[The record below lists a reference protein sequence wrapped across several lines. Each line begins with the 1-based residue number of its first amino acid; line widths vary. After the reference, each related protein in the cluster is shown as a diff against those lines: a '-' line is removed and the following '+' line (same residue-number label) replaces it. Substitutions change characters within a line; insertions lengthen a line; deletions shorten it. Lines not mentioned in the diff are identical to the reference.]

1 MTGSRRPFEVP
12 GDRDISAP
20 ADVGQP
26 LDPEYASLLDGF
38 SFEYSAASSLSEL
51 RVALPGLGSTAAVE
65 RTEHRRLLEPEVP
78 LRIHRPR
85 GVDGPLPGVISVH
98 GGGYVLGSY
107 DMDDL
112 RFESWCPDV
121 GVIGISVDY
130 RLAPECP
137 YPGPL
142 EDCYRGFAWAYD
154 NAQDLGLDRSRM
166 GVYGVSAGGGLAA
179 ALALLLRD
187 RGEMPLAFQLL
198 EAPMLDDRQQT
209 PSSNLDGLAV
219 FSKQSNE
226 FCWRAYLGE
235 RYGGPDVPYYA
246 APARAANL
254 SGLPPSFISVGA
266 VDGFRDES
274 IDYGLRLN
282 QAGVATELHVYPGAP
297 HGFQMFVDSRVA
309 RQAQRDSDEWLARV
323 VREPT

>member
-1 MTGSRRPFEVP
+1 MTGSRPFEVP
-12 GDRDISAP
+12 GDRDISSP
-20 ADVGQP
+20 PDVGQP

-65 RTEHRRLLEPEVP
+65 RTEHRGLLEPEVP

-85 GVDGPLPGVISVH
+85 EVDGPLPGVISIH

-112 RFESWCPDV
+112 RFESWCPDA

-142 EDCYRGFAWAYD
+142 EDCYRGFRWAYD
-154 NAQDLGLDRSRM
+154 NAQELGLDRSRM

-235 RYGGPDVPYYA
+235 GYGGLDVPYYA
-246 APARAANL
+246 APARVTNL

-309 RQAQRDSDEWLARV
+309 RQAQRDSDNWLARV
-323 VREPT
+323 VREAT

>member
-1 MTGSRRPFEVP
+1 MNPP
-12 GDRDISAP
+12 
-20 ADVGQP
+20 
-26 LDPEYASLLDGF
+26 
-38 SFEYSAASSLSEL
+38 FEYSAASSLSEL

-65 RTEHRRLLEPEVP
+65 RTEHRGLLEPEVP

-85 GVDGPLPGVISVH
+85 EVDGPLPGVISIH

-112 RFESWCPDV
+112 RFESWCPDA

-142 EDCYRGFAWAYD
+142 EDCYRGFRWAHD
-154 NAQDLGLDRSRM
+154 NAQELGLDRSRM

-235 RYGGPDVPYYA
+235 GYGGLDVPYYA
-246 APARAANL
+246 APARVTNL

-309 RQAQRDSDEWLARV
+309 RQAQRDSDNWLARV
-323 VREPT
+323 VREAT

>member
-1 MTGSRRPFEVP
+1 MTGSRPFEVP
-12 GDRDISAP
+12 GDRVISSP
-20 ADVGQP
+20 AAVGQP

-65 RTEHRRLLEPEVP
+65 RTEHRGLLEPEVP

-85 GVDGPLPGVISVH
+85 EVDGPLPGVISIH

-112 RFESWCPDV
+112 RFESWCPDA

-142 EDCYRGFAWAYD
+142 EDCYRGFRWAHD
-154 NAQDLGLDRSRM
+154 NAQELGLDRSRM

-235 RYGGPDVPYYA
+235 GYGGLDVPYYA
-246 APARAANL
+246 APARVTNL

-309 RQAQRDSDEWLARV
+309 RQAQRDSDNWLARV
-323 VREPT
+323 VREAT

>member
-1 MTGSRRPFEVP
+1 MTDLPPSVFPE
-12 GDRDISAP
+12 DREFNSP
-20 ADVGQP
+20 TDVGH
-26 LDPEYASLLDGF
+26 LLHPEYVSLLNGF
-38 SFEYSAASSLSEL
+38 SFEYSAAGSLSEL
-51 RVALPGLGSTAAVE
+51 RVPLPGLGSTAAVE
-65 RTEHRRLLEPEVP
+65 RSEHRELLDPEVS

-85 GVDGPLPGVISVH
+85 GVVGVLPGVVSMH

-121 GVIGISVDY
+121 GVVGISVQY

-142 EDCYRGFAWAYD
+142 EDCYRGFKWAYD
-154 NAQDLGLDRSRM
+154 NAQELRLDRSRM

-179 ALALLLRD
+179 ALALLVRD

-209 PSSNLDGLAV
+209 SSSNLDGLAV

-235 RYGGPDVPYYA
+235 RYGGLDLPYYA
-246 APARAANL
+246 APARATNL

-297 HGFQMFVDSRVA
+297 HGFQMFVGSSVA
-309 RQAQRDSDEWLARV
+309 RQAQRDSDDWLARV
-323 VREPT
+323 LR

>member
-1 MTGSRRPFEVP
+1 M
-12 GDRDISAP
+12 DRCP
-20 ADVGQP
+20 
-26 LDPEYASLLDGF
+26 
-38 SFEYSAASSLSEL
+38 ASS
-51 RVALPGLGSTAAVE
+51 AFTGAA
-65 RTEHRRLLEPEVP
+65 TSS
-78 LRIHRPR
+78 
-85 GVDGPLPGVISVH
+85 GATTWMTSASNPGVPTQVLSAFRSTTGWHRNVH
-98 GGGYVLGSY
+98 
-107 DMDDL
+107 
-112 RFESWCPDV
+112 
-121 GVIGISVDY
+121 I
-130 RLAPECP
+130 
-137 YPGPL
+137 PGHWKIAIARS
-142 EDCYRGFAWAYD
+142 RGAYD
-154 NAQDLGLDRSRM
+154 NAQELGLDRSRM

-179 ALALLLRD
+179 AVALLLRD

-198 EAPMLDDRQQT
+198 EAPMLDDRQET

-235 RYGGPDVPYYA
+235 GYGGLDVPYYA
-246 APARAANL
+246 APARVTNL

-309 RQAQRDSDEWLARV
+309 RQAQRDSDDWLARV